1 MVTACQRASLRLHH
15 EPFQRSSSRRRR
27 SRFGLDNPSR
37 RTAAILLGFIKQ
49 FDLAL
54 QQLIFEFF
62 PVQIQLDFAVEA
74 RLADRALVK
83 APPDENAWRRKRRCF
98 RRETVS
104 LLSVGR

>member
-1 MVTACQRASLRLHH
+1 MPTIPCYLAPPARGFFDSCKQTFISRSAKGMAAACRRASHFVFTN

-27 SRFGLDNPSR
+27 SRFGLDNASR

-74 RLADRALVK
+74 RLAD
-83 APPDENAWRRKRRCF
+83 
-98 RRETVS
+98 
-104 LLSVGR
+104 